1 LSSFG
6 VYVHVPFCRERCDYC
21 AFATYTDRDHLM
33 ERYADACVLEIERA
47 RAAGHLAP
55 ATSVFFGGGTPSRL
69 HPDTLCS
76 VLDAIPRVPGAE
88 VTVECNP
95 EDADAAHLE
104 PYRRAGVTRL
114 SFGLQST
121 HARVLAGLGRRHV
134 PGAPQTIAD
143 AVAAAGVETWNLDLI
158 FGGAGEHDEDWART
172 LDDVLS
178 LSPPPPHIS
187 AYALTVEPG
196 TPLARDPVRHPDEE
210 ALARRYERATAVLGD
225 AGYAWEEISNWAMP
239 GHACRHNQLYW
250 DQGDY
255 VGIGSAAHSHRDG
268 VRWWN
273 VRTPD
278 RYIDAVS
285 SGRSPTAGEEHLTPE
300 QRAFEA
306 LTLSLRTP
314 RGVPW
319 DCLDD
324 PDSLDDLVAR
334 EGERAVLTVRGRLLA
349 NEVSARIRSG
359 ILLR

>member
-1 LSSFG
+1 MSAFG

-33 ERYADACVLEIERA
+33 ERYADACVMEVRRA
-47 RAAGHLAP
+47 IGAGDLAP
-55 ATSVFFGGGTPSRL
+55 ATSVFFGGGTPARL
-69 HPDTLCS
+69 QPETLCRI
-76 VLDAIPRVPGAE
+76 LDAIPLAPGAE

-95 EDADAAHLE
+95 EDADAVHLSA
-104 PYRRAGVTRL
+104 YRRAGVTRV

-121 HARVLAGLGRRHV
+121 HAHVLAGLGRRVV
-134 PGAPQTIAD
+134 PRAAETIAS
-143 AVAAAGVETWNLDLI
+143 AVTAAGFETWNLDLI
-158 FGGAGEHDEDWART
+158 FGGAGETDDDWAGT
-172 LDDVLS
+172 LDGVLG
-178 LSPPPPHIS
+178 LGTPPPHLS

-196 TPLARDPVRHPDEE
+196 TPLGRDPGRHPDDDT
-210 ALARRYERATAVLGD
+210 LARRYERTDAVLGT
-225 AGYAWEEISNWAMP
+225 AGYDWEEISNWARP
-239 GHACRHNQLYW
+239 GHACRHNHLYW

-255 VGIGSAAHSHRDG
+255 LGVGAAAHSHRAG
-268 VRWWN
+268 ERWWN

-278 RYIDAVS
+278 RYVDAVEG
-285 SGRSPTAGEEHLTPE
+285 GRSPVAGREVLTAD

-319 DCLDD
+319 D
-324 PDSLDDLVAR
+324 SLDEPERLDGLVVR